1 MFGTLFL
8 SSFGRYPI
16 SKIKKLIKYTTDR
29 HVEHALI
36 SSMQKLRYEIFT
48 KTLLT
53 KDPQHLFQKKDL
65 NKRKYIIEFRSSI
78 ETIGDKEIVIS
89 ATSNDR
95 KSQNLRMFADEM
107 KLKFDRNVEL
117 IKDIQIG

>member
-1 MFGTLFL
+1 
-8 SSFGRYPI
+8 
-16 SKIKKLIKYTTDR
+16 
-29 HVEHALI
+29 
-36 SSMQKLRYEIFT
+36 MQKLRYEIFT